1 MNRNSGASVAATIGI
16 ALLACFAFVAIF
28 ADFLAPYDYTDQ
40 SRTLPNAPISTV
52 TFTDEAGN
60 FSIRP
65 RVFAVRMTDA
75 LRQTYEADTSRSA
88 KAELIAKGYEYRLL
102 GFLPLECHLFG
113 TNDNDVRLHLL
124 GTDALGRDRLSRML
138 TAIRFSL
145 IVCTIGAVCASL
157 FGIMLGLVGGYAGK
171 VLDTVIAGVAD
182 AVISLPAMI
191 VILAARVAFP
201 LELPPLTA
209 AILLIGLFTFTGWA
223 EMTRLTRGLVKR
235 TRTLDYITAARISGV
250 GGSRILVRHIL
261 PNIARPLLTQA
272 TLILPAF
279 LLAEATLSFL
289 GVGLQE
295 PEPSLG
301 NMLAAASDL
310 AQLREH
316 AFVLLSPAI
325 VIALFVL
332 AVRLT
337 NTGINTNED
346 REVI

>member
-1 MNRNSGASVAATIGI
+1 MSRITSSSMAATAGI
-16 ALLACFAFVAIF
+16 ALLACFVFVAIF
-28 ADFLAPYDYTDQ
+28 ADLLAPYDYTDQ
-40 SRTLPNAPISTV
+40 SRTLPNAPISTL
-52 TFTDEAGN
+52 TFSEEAGN

-65 RVFAVRMTDA
+65 RILSPKMTDA

-88 KAELIAKGYEYRLL
+88 SVELFAKGYRYHLL
-102 GFLPLECHLFG
+102 GFIPLERHLFG
-113 TNDNDVRLHLL
+113 TSDDDIRLHLL
-124 GTDALGRDRLSRML
+124 GTDALGRDRFSRLL

-145 IVCTIGAVCASL
+145 IVCTIGAVFASL
-157 FGIMLGLVGGYAGK
+157 LGVILGLLGGYAGK
-171 VLDTVIAGVAD
+171 VLDTAIAGVAD

-201 LELPPLTA
+201 LELPPMTA

-235 TRTLDYITAARISGV
+235 TRMLDYIMAARISGV
-250 GGSRILVRHIL
+250 SGRRILVRHIL

-310 AQLREH
+310 TQLRDH
-316 AFVLLSPAI
+316 TFVLLSPAI

>member
-1 MNRNSGASVAATIGI
+1 MTRSSRASAAATAGI

-28 ADFLAPYDYTDQ
+28 ADALAPYDHTDQ
-40 SRTLPNAPISTV
+40 SRTLPNAPISTIA
-52 TFTDEAGN
+52 FSDEAGN
-60 FSIRP
+60 FSFRP
-65 RVFAVRMTDA
+65 RVLAPKMTNA
-75 LRQTYEADTSRSA
+75 LRQRYEADTSRSA
-88 KAELIAKGYEYRLL
+88 KIELFTKGYNY
-102 GFLPLECHLFG
+102 HLFG
-113 TNDNDVRLHLL
+113 FVPLDRHFFGTTDNDIRLHLL
-124 GTDALGRDRLSRML
+124 GTDALGRDRLSRL
-138 TAIRFSL
+138 LIAIRFSL
-145 IVCTIGAVCASL
+145 IVCTIGAVLASL
-157 FGIMLGLVGGYAGK
+157 LGVVLGLVGGYAGK
-171 VLDTVIAGVAD
+171 VLDTVIVGVAD

-235 TRTLDYITAARISGV
+235 TRTLDYVTAARISGV
-250 GGSRILVRHIL
+250 SGTRILLRHIS
-261 PNIARPLLTQA
+261 PNVARPLLTQA

-310 AQLREH
+310 TQLREH

-337 NTGINTNED
+337 NSGVNTNED

>member
-1 MNRNSGASVAATIGI
+1 MTRRSRVSVAATAGLI
-16 ALLACFAFVAIF
+16 LLVCFAFVAIF
-28 ADFLAPYDYTDQ
+28 ADALAPYDHTDQ
-40 SRTLPNAPISTV
+40 SRTLPNAPISTI
-52 TFTDEAGN
+52 TFSDEAGN

-65 RVFAVRMTDA
+65 NVLAPKMTDA
-75 LRQTYEADTSRSA
+75 LRQTYEADPSRSA
-88 KAELIAKGYEYRLL
+88 KVELFAKGYAYRLL
-102 GFLPLECHLFG
+102 GFIPLERHLFG
-113 TNDNDVRLHLL
+113 TSDPEIRLHLL
-124 GTDALGRDRLSRML
+124 GTDALGRDRLSRL
-138 TAIRFSL
+138 LIAIRFSL

-157 FGIMLGLVGGYAGK
+157 LGIMLGLVGGYAGK
-171 VLDTVIAGVAD
+171 VLDTAIVGVAD
-182 AVISLPAMI
+182 AVIALPAMI

-201 LELPPLTA
+201 LELPPMTA
-209 AILLIGLFTFTGWA
+209 AVLLIGLFTFTGWA

-235 TRTLDYITAARISGV
+235 TRTLDFITAARISGV
-250 GGSRILVRHIL
+250 SGTRILIRHIL

-310 AQLREH
+310 TQLREH
-316 AFVLLSPAI
+316 AFILLSPAI

-332 AVRLT
+332 AVRLI

>member
-1 MNRNSGASVAATIGI
+1 MTVRSGASAAATAGI
-16 ALLACFAFVAIF
+16 ALIALFAFVAIF
-28 ADFLAPYDYTDQ
+28 ADLLAPYDYTVQ

-52 TFTDEAGN
+52 AFTDDAGN
-60 FSIRP
+60 FSLRP
-65 RVFAVRMTDA
+65 RIFASKMTDA

-88 KAELIAKGYEYRLL
+88 KIKLFAKGYDYRLL
-102 GFLPLECHLFG
+102 GFIPVDRHIFG
-113 TNDNDVRLHLL
+113 TTDKDIRLNLL
-124 GTDALGRDRLSRML
+124 GTDALGRDRLSRL
-138 TAIRFSL
+138 ITAIRFSL
-145 IVCTIGAVCASL
+145 IVCTIGAVLASL
-157 FGIMLGLVGGYAGK
+157 LGIMIGLVGGYAGK
-171 VLDTVIAGVAD
+171 AVDTMIAGVAD

-201 LELPPLTA
+201 LELPPFTA
-209 AILLIGLFTFTGWA
+209 AMLLIGLFTFTGWA

-235 TRTLDYITAARISGV
+235 TRTLDYITAARISGLS
-250 GGSRILVRHIL
+250 GARILLRHIL
-261 PNIARPLLTQA
+261 PNIARPLLTQT

-310 AQLREH
+310 TQLREH
-316 AFVLLSPAI
+316 TFVLLSPAI